1 MQSHNQKASKM
12 CSDTPRVVSGF
23 THHDSRGS
31 FQELYN
37 EFSANTPREL
47 VGNIKQINMSISK
60 KGTIRGMHL
69 QHDPIQD
76 KFIKVIKGKA
86 IFIELDCRKFS
97 SRFGEVY
104 RFMLTDN
111 ANDSLWVPF
120 GFANG
125 FQALEDDTIVM
136 YSCTGV
142 YNHNTSISINPLSN
156 GLYHY
161 WAKEEDGYV
170 QDYIISQQDAE
181 APDLIDCFGTVADT
195 VEAAIR
201 REVEKPFER
210 YDI

>member
-12 CSDTPRVVSGF
+12 YSDTPRVVSGF
-23 THHDSRGS
+23 THLDSRGS

-69 QHDPIQD
+69 QHNPIQG

-86 IFIELDCRKFS
+86 IFIELDCRKLS
-97 SRFGEVY
+97 STFGDVY

-125 FQALEDDTIVM
+125 FQALEDDTMVM

-142 YNHNTSISINPLSN
+142 YNHNTSISINPFSKEI
-156 GLYHY
+156 YHY
-161 WAKEEDGYV
+161 WAKELDGHIK
-170 QDYIISQQDAE
+170 DYIISDQDSTSATFE
-181 APDLIDCFGTVADT
+181 DSIDSVADI

-201 REVEKPFER
+201 REINKPFER